1 MNVPARARALAA
13 ALGRAVGRADR
24 HQTRLAELNTDV
36 GSVRATVRG
45 CRRDLGGVPSGA
57 LPELVERLAR
67 QRIIDSL
74 AATSMV

>member
-1 MNVPARARALAA
+1 MSPHVPVPSPSLSDARWAERT
-13 ALGRAVGRADR
+13 V
-24 HQTRLAELNTDV
+24 TRLVAELNTDV

>member
-1 MNVPARARALAA
+1 MSPHVPVPSPPLSDARWAERT
-13 ALGRAVGRADR
+13 V
-24 HQTRLAELNTDV
+24 TRLVAELNTDV